1 MLNLTHN
8 NVYSIEASQNH
19 HRILMYKIIKTNDM
33 KMYLLMVGFDYE
45 GYNGDVRVFKNREA
59 AEKAAEANEYKDY
72 DYVFIDEVE
81 VED

>member
-1 MLNLTHN
+1 
-8 NVYSIEASQNH
+8 
-19 HRILMYKIIKTNDM
+19 MYKIIKTNDM